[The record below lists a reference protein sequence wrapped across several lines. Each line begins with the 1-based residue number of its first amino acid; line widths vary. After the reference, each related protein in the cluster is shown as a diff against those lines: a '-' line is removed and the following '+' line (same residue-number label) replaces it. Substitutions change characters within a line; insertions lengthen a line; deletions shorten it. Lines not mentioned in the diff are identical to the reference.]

1 MICIKCGSHITSIIN
16 SRHNKKSA
24 TTWRRRQCK
33 DCRYIYTTYEE
44 PALDQIT
51 IVSDKSSNPFSHA
64 KLMIS
69 LAGCF
74 EHTPTTRAE
83 CAEALAKTVESKL
96 IQNGFETSSQAIC
109 EVSYQALKNFDHLAS
124 VQYAAKHPSKLGSY
138 LR

>member
-1 MICIKCGSHITSIIN
+1 MICIKCGCQNTRVIN

-33 DCRYIYTTYEE
+33 DCGYVYTTYEE

-51 IVSDKSSNPFSHA
+51 IVSDSGSTPFSHA

-74 EHTPTTRAE
+74 EHAPLTRAE
-83 CAEALAKTVESKL
+83 SAQALAKTVEAKL
-96 IQNGFETSSQAIC
+96 IQNGFKTSPQAIC
-109 EVSYQALKNFDHLAS
+109 EASYQTLKNFDRLAS
-124 VQYAAKHPSKLGSY
+124 VQYAAKHPSKLKRY

>member
-1 MICIKCGSHITSIIN
+1 MICIKCGSQKTRITN

-33 DCRYIYTTYEE
+33 DCDYIYTTYEE

-51 IVSDKSSNPFSHA
+51 TVSDGGSTPFSHA

-69 LAGCF
+69 LASCF

-83 CAEALAKTVESKL
+83 SAEALAKTVEAKL
-96 IQNGFETSSQAIC
+96 IQKGFETSPQAIC
-109 EVSYQALKNFDHLAS
+109 GASYQVLKNFDRLAS
-124 VQYAAKHPSKLGSY
+124 VQYAAKHPSKLRHY